1 MAETASAQEI
11 TITRVLDAP
20 RELVWKAWTEPEHL
34 ARWWGMGGW
43 TNPVEKITM
52 DVRAGGEFRV
62 TSVSDADG
70 SEMSITGV
78 YREVVE
84 PERLVFEEP
93 AEGAWH
99 EGATSVLT
107 LTDLGDGR
115 TEMVVRTTI
124 QTTEDMGAV
133 AEAGMSKSFER
144 LAEYLAGTE
153 A

>member
-1 MAETASAQEI
+1 MA
-11 TITRVLDAP
+11 
-20 RELVWKAWTEPEHL
+20 
-34 ARWWGMGGW
+34 GW
-43 TNPVEKITM
+43 TNPFEKITM
-52 DVRAGGEFRV
+52 DVKPGGEFRV
-62 TSVSDADG
+62 TSVSDGDG
-70 SEMSITGV
+70 SEMTIVGV

-93 AEGAWH
+93 VEDAWH

-124 QTTEDMGAV
+124 QTTEDMRAV

-144 LAEYLAGTE
+144 LAEYLAGSG